1 MDAQI
6 LKHKLREILESPG
19 YRPATLQQLSVKLGV
34 SAKFRSKFANVINK
48 MCNKGEIT
56 ISENGKI
63 LSNNSGKEVKAKI
76 LSVGVKGAQAYL
88 PDKGEN
94 VFIFKENLN
103 GAMPSDIVSVKL
115 VKHGGSSSQGVVMS
129 VKERGFVEFT
139 GTFHRVGKNA
149 YVTPNNKYR
158 DKIKVD
164 SKKAHLLNEND
175 MVFAKMV
182 GYARK
187 GRDASAEIVS
197 SYGPSNS
204 ARACCQAVLDRYHI
218 RKEFPDAVIDE
229 AKTVSEKFEIE
240 KNRLDLRD
248 KPIFT
253 IDGATAKDLDDA
265 VSVEKISGGYRLG
278 VHIADVSHYVRAHSK
293 IDEEAFERG
302 TSVYYADMVVPML
315 PKELS
320 NGICSLNPNEDRLT
334 FSAFMDIAEGG
345 KIKDFKIHK
354 SVICSR
360 VKGVYTEVNKIF
372 DGTADDKIK
381 GKYSEVLPELE
392 KMRELAKILKG
403 ARIKRGAFD
412 LDTDE
417 SELIID
423 KNGLITDIKKRERG
437 EAERLIEEF
446 MLCANEAV
454 ATYAFGSKLPFV
466 YRVHEEP
473 ELTKLETLASAVK
486 AAGIDARSI
495 RPGLAPA
502 DVAAVLKKIAD
513 SPKAKALNSV
523 VLRSMAKA
531 RYSPDCLGHFGLAL
545 KYYCHFTSP
554 IRRYPDL
561 AIHRILTK
569 ALAKGADETE
579 KYRTFVQDASL
590 NSSEREVS
598 AMQCEWDCESAYMA
612 EYMTA
617 HIGEQFKGTISSI
630 KPFGMY
636 VVLENTVEGLVRVE
650 NIPGGWYD
658 YDEKNLTFSCPKT
671 GVVYSIGDTVRII
684 VQRADIPSGQID
696 FALI

>member
-1 MDAQI
+1 MDAQK
-6 LKHKLREILESPG
+6 LKHRLREILESPG
-19 YRPATLQQLSVKLGV
+19 YRPATLQEISVKLGI
-34 SAKFRSKFANVINK
+34 SAKLRPKLANIVNK
-48 MCNKGEIT
+48 MCRNGELS

-63 LSNNSGKEVKAKI
+63 LSSRVGKEEKAKI
-76 LSVGVKGAQAYL
+76 ISVGVRGAQAYL
-88 PDKGEN
+88 PDEGN
-94 VFIFKENLN
+94 NIFIFKENLN
-103 GAMPSDIVSVKL
+103 GAMPTDIVSVKV
-115 VKHGGSSSQGVVMS
+115 VKQRSNSPQGVVTS
-129 VKERGFVEFT
+129 VKERGFVDFT
-139 GTFHRVGKNA
+139 GTFHRVGKHA
-149 YVTPNNKYR
+149 YVIPNNKYK

-164 SKKAHLLNEND
+164 SKTAHLVNEND
-175 MVFAKMV
+175 MVFARMV
-182 GYARK
+182 NYARK
-187 GRDASAEIVS
+187 GEEASAEIVS
-197 SYGPSNS
+197 TYGPSNS
-204 ARACCQAVLDRYHI
+204 ARSCCQAILARYHV
-218 RKEFPDAVIDE
+218 RKEFPSEVVEE
-229 AKTVSEKFEIE
+229 AKTVSDNFEIG
-240 KNRLDLRD
+240 KSRLDLRD

-265 VSVEKISGGYRLG
+265 VSVEKIENGCRLG
-278 VHIADVSHYVRAHSK
+278 VHIADVSNYVRAHSQL
-293 IDEEAFERG
+293 DDEAFERG

-334 FSAFMDIAEGG
+334 FSAFMDIDNSG
-345 KIKDFKIHK
+345 KVKDFKIHK
-354 SVICSR
+354 SVIRSR

-372 DGTADDKIK
+372 DGSADEKINE
-381 GKYSEVLPELE
+381 KYAEVLPELK
-392 KMRELAKILKG
+392 KMRELAKLLKS

-417 SELIID
+417 SELVID

-454 ATYAFGSKLPFV
+454 ATYAFGLKLPFV

-473 ELTKLETLASAVK
+473 DQAKLETLTAALK

-495 RPGLAPA
+495 HPGLAPA
-502 DVAAVLKKIAD
+502 DVSEVLKKIAD

-569 ALAKGADETE
+569 ALAKGADEAE
-579 KYRTFVQDASL
+579 KYKTFVQDASL

-598 AMQCEWDCESAYMA
+598 AMQAEWDCESAYMA

-658 YDEKNLTFSCPKT
+658 YDEKNMTLSCSKT
-671 GVVYSIGDTVRII
+671 GSIYSIGDTVRII
-684 VQRADIPSGQID
+684 VARADIPSGQID
-696 FALI
+696 FTLI